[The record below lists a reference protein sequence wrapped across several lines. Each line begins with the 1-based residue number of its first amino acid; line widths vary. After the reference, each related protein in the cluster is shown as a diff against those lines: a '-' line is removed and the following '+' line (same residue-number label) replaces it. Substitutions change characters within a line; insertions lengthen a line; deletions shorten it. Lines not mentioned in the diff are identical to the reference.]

1 MTIIFKISF
10 FLFQLWNVQTFF
22 ILNIP
27 KTILDIGCRNGESTI
42 QLSRQNPDT
51 KIIGIDI
58 DIDENIIQKAKEN
71 YPHIS
76 FMNIDEYENICQYM
90 NTTNE
95 FDLIHIREDIYIKLL
110 KKFKH
115 KKVAYYF
122 DKILN
127 ANGKLQIY
135 SETMTF

>member
-1 MTIIFKISF
+1 MITIFKISF
-10 FLFQLWNVQTFF
+10 FLFQIWNAQTFL
-22 ILNIP
+22 LNIP

-42 QLSRQNPDT
+42 ELSRQNPNT
-51 KIIGIDI
+51 KVIGIDI
-58 DIDENIIQKAKEN
+58 NENIIQKAKEK

-76 FMNIDEYENICQYM
+76 FINIHEYENICQYM

-95 FDLIHIREDIYIKLL
+95 FDLIHIREDIYSKLL

-122 DKILN
+122 NKILN
-127 ANGKLQIY
+127 ENGNLQIY
-135 SETMTF
+135 CETMTF